1 MEQIIKRPAQEP
13 DTIEKIDVIQ
23 MDALINDRAI
33 PGEAITSI
41 AGTLN
46 HSWRNRGL
54 PAMAY
59 MPPVLAAEGR
69 SGEELPARYS
79 FLEVV
84 ACCCYYQLKHEC
96 KSEKFRVNFTDLIEA
111 LRQVFLNAPDVF
123 CYYCHSNDGGEFIL
137 NQTQFYARLQDA
149 MDKMSPF
156 LSVPLLPV
164 IQAAWGVS
172 RQYYPALAAL
182 DFKSSEGTPA
192 WIKKDAA
199 LRQFGIGWRRLEK
212 WRMDGYVRSVKLG
225 EGQSSA
231 RLYMGSDINDVL
243 LAMAAG
249 RKPVVKQGRL
259 K

>member
-1 MEQIIKRPAQEP
+1 MEQLIKRPAQEP

-23 MDALINDRAI
+23 LDALINDRAI

-46 HSWRNRGL
+46 HSWRNRGI
-54 PAMAY
+54 PMSY
-59 MPPVLAAEGR
+59 MLPVLAAEGR

-84 ACCCYYQLKHEC
+84 ACCCSYMLKHEC
-96 KSEKFRVNFTDLIEA
+96 KAEKFLINFPGLVVA
-111 LRQVFLNAPDVF
+111 LEQVLRGAPDVF
-123 CYYCHSNDGGEFIL
+123 LYYCQSDDAGEFIL
-137 NQTQFYARLQDA
+137 SPTELYARLQDA
-149 MDKMSPF
+149 LEKTSPF
-156 LSVPLLPV
+156 QSIPLLPV

-172 RQYYPALAAL
+172 RQYYPALAVL

-212 WRMDGYVRSVKLG
+212 WRLDGYVRSVKLT
-225 EGQSSA
+225 EAQSGA
-231 RLYMGSDINDVL
+231 RLYMGSDINDTL